1 MLFHPRKLY
10 RLTKEC
16 YRSLCDNVRLFVA
29 KHTPLQNKI
38 VFCQHEGKGMMD
50 DPKYIA
56 LELLRRGTN
65 VKMVW
70 LLQDMNTPLLNGIKP
85 VKYGSVEA
93 LCELYTAKIWVYNYK
108 GMFLPPTKREG
119 QYYIQCWHGSFTPKM
134 LEQDTEDTLPREYVE
149 KSKADSALI
158 DLMYSNNDF
167 KVNLFKTRFWY
178 NGEVIKSDSPQLS
191 VVVNPPVGLHEKVH
205 EYFSIDLNTKILL
218 YAPTLRSD
226 INLYFFDYEK
236 VLRSVERKFGGNFV
250 MLLRIHPSVAGQSKM
265 LNYSQRVIM
274 ATAYPD
280 MDELLAVS
288 DVLLSDYSG
297 VAYDFATR
305 RMPVFLFSKN
315 HAEYIINERKQYFTQ
330 EELPF
335 DMATTEDE
343 LVKHIINFDN
353 ETYIKRLN
361 AFYDKIGW
369 IETGHGAEHIADIIE
384 KRLRQ

>member
-1 MLFHPRKLY
+1 MFLHPKRII

-16 YRSLCDNVRLFVA
+16 CRQAYDNIRLFIA
-29 KHTPLQNKI
+29 KHLPLEDKI

-56 LELLRRGTN
+56 LELLRRKSK

-70 LLQDMNTPLLNGIKP
+70 LLNNMNTPLVEGIKA
-85 VKYGSVEA
+85 VKYGSVDA

-108 GMFLPPTKREG
+108 GMFLPPTKRKG

-134 LEQDTEDTLPREYVE
+134 LEQDTEETLPKDYIER
-149 KSKADSALI
+149 SKADSKLI

-178 NGEVIKSDSPQLS
+178 KGQVIKSDSPQLS
-191 VVVNPPVGLHEKVH
+191 VVVNPPQGLREKVCK
-205 EYFSIDLNTKILL
+205 YFSLNSDVKIVL

-226 INLYFFDYEK
+226 ISLYAFDYNKIMKALGE
-236 VLRSVERKFGGNFV
+236 KFGGSFV
-250 MLLRIHPSVAGQSKM
+250 MLLRIHPSVAEQSKQ

-274 ATAYPD
+274 ATDYPD

-335 DMATTEDE
+335 PMSTTEDE
-343 LVKHIINFDN
+343 LIKLIREFDN
-353 ETYIKRLN
+353 NKYIHDLET
-361 AFYDKIGW
+361 FYNKIGW
-369 IETGHGAEHIADIIE
+369 VENGHGAENIADIIE
-384 KRLRQ
+384 MKLSE